1 MDKENKNTALFLQLV
16 STYEMTAMMAMGK
29 IKNPVTD
36 KTEKDLE
43 HARFAIDM
51 LDMIIE
57 KTKGNLNDEEN
68 RFIQNI
74 SSQLKLNFVQEI
86 QNTSEKKEEKKT
98 DNK

>member
-29 IKNPVTD
+29 IKNPLTD

-57 KTKGNLNDEEN
+57 KTRGNLNDDEK

>member
-1 MDKENKNTALFLQLV
+1 
-16 STYEMTAMMAMGK
+16 
-29 IKNPVTD
+29 
-36 KTEKDLE
+36 
-43 HARFAIDM
+43 M

-57 KTKGNLNDEEN
+57 KTRGNLNDDEN

>member
-36 KTEKDLE
+36 KTEKDLDQ
-43 HARFAIDM
+43 ARFAIDM

-74 SSQLKLNFVQEI
+74 SSQLKLNFVKELEH
-86 QNTSEKKEEKKT
+86 SPEKKNQNET
-98 DNK
+98 DN